1 MRDQIGFQGV
11 EAAHQ
16 RARIAERPQPHV
28 DAEGETVL
36 GVLREQPDQLLAGPL
51 VALVLAHRARVEKHQ
66 VDIGRDVELAA
77 AELAQADDHQVLG
90 AEPAQ
95 RARNLELSKIAH
107 RAANLVQVRAPRQV
121 ARHHAQHH
129 ALPQLTKAALQARF
143 VVVLRARER
152 MRHFVAREGRGIE
165 ELGGELGTRREEPRG
180 VP

>member
-11 EAAHQ
+11 KAAHE

-28 DAEGETVL
+28 DTEGETVL
-36 GVLREQPDQLLAGPL
+36 GVLREEPDQLLAGRL
-51 VALVLAHRARVEKHQ
+51 VALVLVHRARVEKHQ

-77 AELAQADDHQVLG
+77 AELAHADDHQVLG

-95 RARNLELSKIAH
+95 RARNLELREIAH
-107 RAANLVQVRAPRQV
+107 RAANLVQACTPRQV

-129 ALPQLTKAALQARF
+129 ALPQLTQAALQARF
-143 VVVLRARER
+143 VIALRARKR
-152 MRHFVAREGRGIE
+152 TCHFVAREGCGID
-165 ELGGELGTRREEPRG
+165 ELGGQLGTRREEPRG